1 MELSSIVRKFIMAL
15 SGLFLIIFL
24 ITHLVINSLTLASS
38 KDLFN
43 EAAHFMATNPII
55 YAMQYVLAL
64 GFIIHI
70 GMGIKLT
77 IQNKRARS
85 QEYVY
90 NKMSK
95 NTDLSSRS
103 MIVSGGLVIVF
114 LALHLRDYF
123 YQMKFVGLPEG
134 TTDYDLVVN
143 LFTNPYY
150 TAVYVI
156 AFIVLG
162 IHLNHGFKSAFQSMG
177 ANHKKYNPLIKIVS
191 TAYSIVI
198 ALGIAN
204 GTSMGMGCGMDVGV
218 GIGLGIGIGIDAG
231 SGIMSFCVF

>member
-1 MELSSIVRKFIMAL
+1 MAL

-90 NKMSK
+90 NRMSK

-162 IHLNHGFKSAFQSMG
+162 VHLNHGFKSAFQSMG

-198 ALGIAN
+198 ALGFSTIAIFHFIN
-204 GTSMGMGCGMDVGV
+204 QSS
-218 GIGLGIGIGIDAG
+218 IL
-231 SGIMSFCVF
+231 

>member
-1 MELSSIVRKFIMAL
+1 MAL

-43 EAAHFMATNPII
+43 DAAHFMATNPII

-70 GMGIKLT
+70 GMGVKLT

-103 MIVSGGLVIVF
+103 MIISGGLVIVF

-162 IHLNHGFKSAFQSMG
+162 VHLNHGFKSAFQSMG

-198 ALGIAN
+198 ALGFSTIAIFHFIN
-204 GTSMGMGCGMDVGV
+204 QSS
-218 GIGLGIGIGIDAG
+218 I
-231 SGIMSFCVF
+231 F

>member
-1 MELSSIVRKFIMAL
+1 MGRTFAVIFIIKMELSSIVRKFIMAL

-198 ALGIAN
+198 ALGFSTIAIFHFIN
-204 GTSMGMGCGMDVGV
+204 QSS
-218 GIGLGIGIGIDAG
+218 I
-231 SGIMSFCVF
+231 F

>member
-95 NTDLSSRS
+95 NTNLSSRS

-156 AFIVLG
+156 AFIFLG

-198 ALGIAN
+198 ALGFSTIAIFHFIN
-204 GTSMGMGCGMDVGV
+204 QSS
-218 GIGLGIGIGIDAG
+218 I
-231 SGIMSFCVF
+231 F

>member
-198 ALGIAN
+198 ALGFSTIAIFHFIN
-204 GTSMGMGCGMDVGV
+204 QSS
-218 GIGLGIGIGIDAG
+218 I
-231 SGIMSFCVF
+231 F

>member
-1 MELSSIVRKFIMAL
+1 MAL

-90 NKMSK
+90 NRMSK

-162 IHLNHGFKSAFQSMG
+162 VHLNHGFKSAFQSMG

-191 TAYSIVI
+191 KGYSIVI
-198 ALGIAN
+198 ALGFSTIAIFHFIN
-204 GTSMGMGCGMDVGV
+204 QSS
-218 GIGLGIGIGIDAG
+218 IL
-231 SGIMSFCVF
+231 

>member
-1 MELSSIVRKFIMAL
+1 MAL

-70 GMGIKLT
+70 GMGVKLT

-198 ALGIAN
+198 ALGFSTIAIFHFIN
-204 GTSMGMGCGMDVGV
+204 QSS
-218 GIGLGIGIGIDAG
+218 I
-231 SGIMSFCVF
+231 F

>member
-24 ITHLVINSLTLASS
+24 ITHLVINSLTLSSS

-198 ALGIAN
+198 ALGFSTIAIFHFIN
-204 GTSMGMGCGMDVGV
+204 QSS
-218 GIGLGIGIGIDAG
+218 I
-231 SGIMSFCVF
+231 F

>member
-1 MELSSIVRKFIMAL
+1 MKFSSIVRKLIMAL

-24 ITHLVINSLTLASS
+24 VTHLVINLLTLFPS

-43 EAAHFMATNPII
+43 DAAHFMATNPVI

-77 IQNKRARS
+77 IQNKMARS
-85 QEYVY
+85 KNYAY
-90 NKMSK
+90 NQMSK
-95 NTDLSSRS
+95 NTDISSRS
-103 MIVSGGLVIVF
+103 MIISGGLVLVF
-114 LALHLRDYF
+114 LVLHLRDYF

-150 TAVYVI
+150 TGVYV
-156 AFIVLG
+156 ASFIVLG
-162 IHLNHGFKSAFQSMG
+162 FHLNHGFKSAFQSVG
-177 ANHKKYNPLIKIVS
+177 ANHKKYNPIIKAASVG
-191 TAYSIVI
+191 YSITI
-198 ALGIAN
+198 ALGFSIIAIFHFFN
-204 GTSMGMGCGMDVGV
+204 QYNFS
-218 GIGLGIGIGIDAG
+218 
-231 SGIMSFCVF
+231 

>member
-1 MELSSIVRKFIMAL
+1 MGRTFAILFKSKMELSSIVRKFIMAL

-24 ITHLVINSLTLASS
+24 ITHLAINSLTLASS

-162 IHLNHGFKSAFQSMG
+162 VHLNHGFKSAFQSMG

-198 ALGIAN
+198 ALGFSTIAIFHFIN
-204 GTSMGMGCGMDVGV
+204 QSSIV
-218 GIGLGIGIGIDAG
+218 
-231 SGIMSFCVF
+231 

>member
-1 MELSSIVRKFIMAL
+1 MGRTFAILFKSKMELSSIVRKFIMAL
-15 SGLFLIIFL
+15 SGLFLIVFL

-162 IHLNHGFKSAFQSMG
+162 VHLNHGFKSAFQSMG

-191 TAYSIVI
+191 TTYSIVI
-198 ALGIAN
+198 ALGFSTIAIFHFIN
-204 GTSMGMGCGMDVGV
+204 QSS
-218 GIGLGIGIGIDAG
+218 I
-231 SGIMSFCVF
+231 F

>member
-134 TTDYDLVVN
+134 TTDYYLVVN

-198 ALGIAN
+198 ALGFSTIAIFHFIN
-204 GTSMGMGCGMDVGV
+204 QSS
-218 GIGLGIGIGIDAG
+218 I
-231 SGIMSFCVF
+231 F

>member
-156 AFIVLG
+156 AFIILG

-198 ALGIAN
+198 ALGFSTIAIFHFIN
-204 GTSMGMGCGMDVGV
+204 QSS
-218 GIGLGIGIGIDAG
+218 I
-231 SGIMSFCVF
+231 F

>member
-1 MELSSIVRKFIMAL
+1 
-15 SGLFLIIFL
+15 
-24 ITHLVINSLTLASS
+24 
-38 KDLFN
+38 
-43 EAAHFMATNPII
+43 MATNPII

-198 ALGIAN
+198 ALGFSTIAIFHFIN
-204 GTSMGMGCGMDVGV
+204 QSS
-218 GIGLGIGIGIDAG
+218 I
-231 SGIMSFCVF
+231 F

>member
-1 MELSSIVRKFIMAL
+1 MGRTFAIIFIIQMQLSSIVRKFIMAL
-15 SGLFLIIFL
+15 SGLFLIVFL

-95 NTDLSSRS
+95 NTNLSSRS

-198 ALGIAN
+198 ALGFSTIAIFHFIN
-204 GTSMGMGCGMDVGV
+204 QSS
-218 GIGLGIGIGIDAG
+218 I
-231 SGIMSFCVF
+231 F

>member
-1 MELSSIVRKFIMAL
+1 MGRTFAILFKSKMELSSIVRKFIMAL
-15 SGLFLIIFL
+15 SGLFLIVFL

-95 NTDLSSRS
+95 NTNLSSRS

-198 ALGIAN
+198 ALGFSTIAIFHFIN
-204 GTSMGMGCGMDVGV
+204 QSS
-218 GIGLGIGIGIDAG
+218 I
-231 SGIMSFCVF
+231 F

>member
-1 MELSSIVRKFIMAL
+1 MAL

-103 MIVSGGLVIVF
+103 MIVSGALVIVF

-198 ALGIAN
+198 ALGFSTIAIFHFIN
-204 GTSMGMGCGMDVGV
+204 QSS
-218 GIGLGIGIGIDAG
+218 I
-231 SGIMSFCVF
+231 F

>member
-1 MELSSIVRKFIMAL
+1 MGRTFAILFKSKMELSSIVRKFIMAL

-150 TAVYVI
+150 TAIYVI

-162 IHLNHGFKSAFQSMG
+162 VHLNHGFKSAFQSMG

-198 ALGIAN
+198 ALGFSTIAIFHFIN
-204 GTSMGMGCGMDVGV
+204 QSS
-218 GIGLGIGIGIDAG
+218 I
-231 SGIMSFCVF
+231 F

>member
-191 TAYSIVI
+191 TVYSIVI
-198 ALGIAN
+198 ALGFSTIAIFHFIN
-204 GTSMGMGCGMDVGV
+204 QSS
-218 GIGLGIGIGIDAG
+218 I
-231 SGIMSFCVF
+231 F

>member
-1 MELSSIVRKFIMAL
+1 MAL

-85 QEYVY
+85 QEYIY

-198 ALGIAN
+198 ALGFSTIAIFHFIN
-204 GTSMGMGCGMDVGV
+204 QSS
-218 GIGLGIGIGIDAG
+218 I
-231 SGIMSFCVF
+231 F

>member
-1 MELSSIVRKFIMAL
+1 MGRTFAILFKSKMELSSIVRKFIMAL

-55 YAMQYVLAL
+55 YVMQYVLAL

-162 IHLNHGFKSAFQSMG
+162 VHLNHGFKSAFQSMG

-191 TAYSIVI
+191 TGYSIVI
-198 ALGIAN
+198 ALGFSTIAIFHFIN
-204 GTSMGMGCGMDVGV
+204 QSS
-218 GIGLGIGIGIDAG
+218 I
-231 SGIMSFCVF
+231 F

>member
-1 MELSSIVRKFIMAL
+1 MGRTFAILFKSKMELSSIVRKFIMAL

-24 ITHLVINSLTLASS
+24 ITHLAINSLTLDSS
-38 KDLFN
+38 IDLFN
-43 EAAHFMATNPII
+43 EADHFMATNPII

-103 MIVSGGLVIVF
+103 MIISGGLVIVF

-162 IHLNHGFKSAFQSMG
+162 VHLNHGFKSAFQSMG

-198 ALGIAN
+198 ALGFSTIAIFHFIN
-204 GTSMGMGCGMDVGV
+204 QSS
-218 GIGLGIGIGIDAG
+218 I
-231 SGIMSFCVF
+231 F

>member
-1 MELSSIVRKFIMAL
+1 MAL

-177 ANHKKYNPLIKIVS
+177 ANHKKYNPLIKTVS
-191 TAYSIVI
+191 TAYSLVI
-198 ALGIAN
+198 ALGFSTIAIFHFIN
-204 GTSMGMGCGMDVGV
+204 QSS
-218 GIGLGIGIGIDAG
+218 L
-231 SGIMSFCVF
+231 F

>member
-1 MELSSIVRKFIMAL
+1 MGRTFAILFKSKMELSSIVRKFIMAL

-70 GMGIKLT
+70 GMGVKLT

-162 IHLNHGFKSAFQSMG
+162 VHLNHGFKSAFQSMG

-191 TAYSIVI
+191 TVYSIVI
-198 ALGIAN
+198 ALGFSTIAIFHFIN
-204 GTSMGMGCGMDVGV
+204 QSS
-218 GIGLGIGIGIDAG
+218 I
-231 SGIMSFCVF
+231 F

>member
-64 GFIIHI
+64 GFISHI

-198 ALGIAN
+198 ALGFSTIAIFHFIN
-204 GTSMGMGCGMDVGV
+204 QSS
-218 GIGLGIGIGIDAG
+218 I
-231 SGIMSFCVF
+231 F

>member
-1 MELSSIVRKFIMAL
+1 MGRTFAILFKSKMELSSIVRKFIMAL

-150 TAVYVI
+150 TTVYVI

-162 IHLNHGFKSAFQSMG
+162 VHLNHGFKSAFQSMG

-198 ALGIAN
+198 ALGFSTIAIFHFIN
-204 GTSMGMGCGMDVGV
+204 QSS
-218 GIGLGIGIGIDAG
+218 I
-231 SGIMSFCVF
+231 F

>member
-85 QEYVY
+85 HEYVY

-156 AFIVLG
+156 AFIFLG

-198 ALGIAN
+198 ALGFSTIAIFHFIN
-204 GTSMGMGCGMDVGV
+204 QSS
-218 GIGLGIGIGIDAG
+218 I
-231 SGIMSFCVF
+231 F

>member
-85 QEYVY
+85 QEYIY

-198 ALGIAN
+198 ALGFSTIAIFHFIN
-204 GTSMGMGCGMDVGV
+204 QSS
-218 GIGLGIGIGIDAG
+218 I
-231 SGIMSFCVF
+231 S

>member
-1 MELSSIVRKFIMAL
+1 MGRTFAILFKSKMELSSIVRKFIMAL

-177 ANHKKYNPLIKIVS
+177 ANHKKYNPLIKTVS
-191 TAYSIVI
+191 TLYSLVI
-198 ALGIAN
+198 ALGFSTIAIFHFIN
-204 GTSMGMGCGMDVGV
+204 QSS
-218 GIGLGIGIGIDAG
+218 I
-231 SGIMSFCVF
+231 F

>member
-55 YAMQYVLAL
+55 YAMQYILAL

-156 AFIVLG
+156 AFIFLG

-198 ALGIAN
+198 ALGFSTIAIFHFIN
-204 GTSMGMGCGMDVGV
+204 QSS
-218 GIGLGIGIGIDAG
+218 I
-231 SGIMSFCVF
+231 F

>member
-1 MELSSIVRKFIMAL
+1 MGRTFAILFKSKMELSSIVRKFIMAL
-15 SGLFLIIFL
+15 SGLFLIVFL

-162 IHLNHGFKSAFQSMG
+162 VHLNHGFKSAFQSMG

-191 TAYSIVI
+191 TSYSIVI
-198 ALGIAN
+198 ALGFSTIAIFHFIN
-204 GTSMGMGCGMDVGV
+204 QSS
-218 GIGLGIGIGIDAG
+218 I
-231 SGIMSFCVF
+231 F

>member
-1 MELSSIVRKFIMAL
+1 MGRTFAIIFKSKMELSSIVRKFIMAL
-15 SGLFLIIFL
+15 SGLFLIVFL

-134 TTDYDLVVN
+134 TTDFDLVVN

-162 IHLNHGFKSAFQSMG
+162 VHLNHGFKSAFQSMG

-198 ALGIAN
+198 ALGFSTIAIFHFIN
-204 GTSMGMGCGMDVGV
+204 QSS
-218 GIGLGIGIGIDAG
+218 I
-231 SGIMSFCVF
+231 F

>member
-85 QEYVY
+85 QEYIY

-191 TAYSIVI
+191 TAFSIVI
-198 ALGIAN
+198 ALGFSTIAIFHFIN
-204 GTSMGMGCGMDVGV
+204 QSS
-218 GIGLGIGIGIDAG
+218 I
-231 SGIMSFCVF
+231 F